1 MDHFYTWPCNR
12 PVGWV
17 KNLSGRCLHEQA
29 SLIFVATMFNL
40 WIKNC
45 LFVENL
51 FLILLKEG
59 DGESAAPPLMPSE
72 SETKRNGFI
81 ITSSFVDLKT
91 MNSYRLPGKYLHL
104 TPQQFQKHKMN
115 NLDFWSPLSM
125 ASTWGPRG
133 EVSACGKR
141 RRTWR
146 GSGRLRIWW
155 CSRRPSDGAGKSH
168 LGRPPNCPFP
178 GLSNLLRE
186 NFFLREGHRRPKM
199 LLFQFWILTGP
210 VGWRN
215 GIGCQWWSS
224 LFWIGQ
230 LVTQEIGSLSKTT
243 KL

>member
-17 KNLSGRCLHEQA
+17 KNLSGRVLHEQA
-29 SLIFVATMFNL
+29 SLIFVATMFSL

-45 LFVENL
+45 LWVENL

-59 DGESAAPPLMPSE
+59 DRESAAPPLMPSE

-104 TPQQFQKHKMN
+104 TPQQFQKHKIN
-115 NLDFWSPLSM
+115 DLNFWSPLSM

-133 EVSACGKR
+133 EVSACRKR

-146 GSGRLRIWW
+146 GSGRLRIWC
-155 CSRRPSDGAGKSH
+155 CSRRPSDGAGQSH

-186 NFFLREGHRRPKM
+186 KYFCMRVRGGQKCCCFNFGSWQGRLDEEM
-199 LLFQFWILTGP
+199 TLDVSDGP
-210 VGWRN
+210 ALARFDGWCKRS
-215 GIGCQWWSS
+215 IKFT
-224 LFWIGQ
+224 LYV
-230 LVTQEIGSLSKTT
+230 LDM
-243 KL
+243 